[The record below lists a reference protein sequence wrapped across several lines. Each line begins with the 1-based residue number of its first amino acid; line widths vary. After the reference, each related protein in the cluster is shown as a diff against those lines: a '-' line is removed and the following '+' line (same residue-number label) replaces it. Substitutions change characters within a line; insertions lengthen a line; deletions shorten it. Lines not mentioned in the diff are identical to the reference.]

1 MLLRKLTKEARM
13 NSQLEL
19 IKIFT
24 DIDDYD
30 LMKEL
35 FNEIFTSKELDD
47 FTMRWQ
53 LLKELH
59 KGKTQRSIAK
69 QHKISLCK
77 ITRGSKILK
86 KEKSVIKTIL
96 NNLYGKSKNK
106 TNKKS

>member
-1 MLLRKLTKEARM
+1 M
-13 NSQLEL
+13 NSQTEL

-24 DIDDYD
+24 DIDDYE
-30 LMKEL
+30 LMEEL
-35 FNEIFTSKELDD
+35 FYEIFTSKELGD

-86 KEKSVIKTIL
+86 KENSVIKTIL
-96 NNLYGKSKNK
+96 NSLYGESKIK
-106 TNKKS
+106 IKK

>member
-1 MLLRKLTKEARM
+1 MLLKKNNREGKMK
-13 NSQLEL
+13 SQTEL

-24 DIDDYD
+24 DIDDYE
-30 LMKEL
+30 LMEEL
-35 FNEIFTSKELDD
+35 FYEIFTSKELGD

-86 KEKSVIKTIL
+86 KENSVIKTIL
-96 NNLYGKSKNK
+96 NSLYGESQIKI
-106 TNKKS
+106 KK

>member
-1 MLLRKLTKEARM
+1 MK
-13 NSQLEL
+13 SQTEL

-24 DIDDYD
+24 DIDDYE
-30 LMKEL
+30 LMEEL
-35 FNEIFTSKELDD
+35 FYEIFTSKELGD

-86 KEKSVIKTIL
+86 KENSVIKTIL
-96 NNLYGKSKNK
+96 NSLYGESQIKI
-106 TNKKS
+106 KK